1 MNNFNTQQQIEELI
15 VPQQIGLIHAQ
26 ALVRKST
33 SPLKRE
39 VGALPADYYLCV
51 DVDGPYVEVVPH
63 NLDECGT
70 IIRI

>member
-1 MNNFNTQQQIEELI
+1 MSFNEEIQIEEI
-15 VPQQIGLIHAQ
+15 TVRQQVGLMHAE
-26 ALVRKST
+26 ALVKESN

-51 DVDGPYVEVVPH
+51 DEEGPYVEVAPH